1 MRAAM
6 DETERRR
13 ARQLAWNAE
22 HGIVPKTVSKSLE
35 SPLDSLYGAD
45 APGGKN
51 RRSRGRKENS
61 PAEAMPEKPE
71 DIAKLIGTLEKD
83 MRSAARDLEFEKAA
97 ELRDCIR
104 ALRERLYLGGDALED
119 RAEAVAM
126 QEPASA
132 MGRKAGRRERAEAE
146 AHDAPEGRHETTM
159 PLFRDHC
166 RAQWS
171 RHTAACT
178 GFVVFPDARGVGV
191 SDSGC
196 SFGGRHGGYPLPL
209 VLMND

>member
-97 ELRDCIR
+97 ELRDRIR

-132 MGRKAGRRERAEAE
+132 MGRKAGRRERAEA
-146 AHDAPEGRHETTM
+146 GSSR
-159 PLFRDHC
+159 
-166 RAQWS
+166 RA
-171 RHTAACT
+171 
-178 GFVVFPDARGVGV
+178 
-191 SDSGC
+191 
-196 SFGGRHGGYPLPL
+196 GGKA
-209 VLMND
+209 

>member
-1 MRAAM
+1 MPTESPPRCGRAM

-35 SPLDSLYGAD
+35 SPLDSLYG
-45 APGGKN
+45 GGCSGRKE
-51 RRSRGRKENS
+51 SQEQGRKENS

-83 MRSAARDLEFEKAA
+83 MRSAAGIWNSKRQPSCAIVSVPCARDSISA
-97 ELRDCIR
+97 EMP
-104 ALRERLYLGGDALED
+104 LED

-132 MGRKAGRRERAEAE
+132 MGRKAGRRERAEA
-146 AHDAPEGRHETTM
+146 GSSR
-159 PLFRDHC
+159 
-166 RAQWS
+166 RA
-171 RHTAACT
+171 
-178 GFVVFPDARGVGV
+178 
-191 SDSGC
+191 
-196 SFGGRHGGYPLPL
+196 GGKA
-209 VLMND
+209 